1 MLKSLLLFFLVAF
14 SVPVVAQEKNLDY
27 YISAGI
33 QNSPL
38 LKDYNNQQQ
47 SNQVDSLRILASLK
61 PQVNGVSNNSYAP
74 VIGGWGYDNAIT
86 NSANI
91 SALITVTKTILSK
104 ANVNTQ
110 FESISLQNK
119 ALNIS
124 GKITEQDFKKAIT
137 SQYITVYGLWQQYSF
152 NKELYDLLKKEE
164 TILKVLTEKAV
175 YRQTDYLTF
184 LVTVQQQELQIT
196 QIKQQYQN
204 EFATLNY
211 ICGLQDTSFVVIAA
225 PALEPTMLTE
235 IEQTIFY
242 QQYQTDSLKLKNQD
256 ALIDYNYKPKL
267 NLYTDG
273 GYLSSLAVTPYKNF
287 GISAGVSLNVPIYDG
302 KQKKMQHDKINIAE
316 QTRQHYRDY
325 FTTQYNQQIA
335 QLQQQLQSTQQLID
349 NANTQIK
356 FSEGL
361 MEANRKL
368 LATGDARIVDYLVAI
383 SNYLNAKNIITQS
396 TVNKL
401 QIINQLNY
409 WNRK

>member
-1 MLKSLLLFFLVAF
+1 MLKFLLFFFLIAF
-14 SVPVVAQEKNLDY
+14 SIPAVAQEKNLDY

-47 SNQVDSLRILASLK
+47 SNQVDSLRIRASIK
-61 PQVNGVSNNSYAP
+61 PQVNGISNNSYSP
-74 VIGGWGYDNAIT
+74 VISGWGYDNAIT
-86 NSANI
+86 NGANI

-104 ANVNTQ
+104 QNLNTQ
-110 FESISLQNK
+110 FESINLENK
-119 ALNIS
+119 ALDIS

-152 NKELYDLLKKEE
+152 NKELYDLLKREE

-184 LVTVQQQELQIT
+184 LVTVQQQALQIT

-211 ICGLQDTSFVVIAA
+211 ICGLQDTTFTIIAA

-235 IEQTIFY
+235 IEQTVFY

-256 ALIDYNYKPKL
+256 ALIDFSYKPKL

-273 GYLSSLAVTPYKNF
+273 GYLSSLALTPYKNF

-302 KQKKMQHDKINIAE
+302 KQKKMQHDKINIEE

-349 NANTQIK
+349 NANIQIK

-368 LATGDARIVDYLVAI
+368 LSTGDARIVDYLVAI

-409 WNRK
+409 WTKK